1 MKQALILV
9 VLLVAGVFA
18 GRGVGHVYNNYV
30 HPQPQSVVEGDFA
43 AIAPSRPVLFMSSTC
58 PFCKKAVAY
67 LDSEHIAY
75 DKVVIDTSAAARE
88 RFDGLGLPGVPVMVT
103 KSVRIFGYKPEA
115 YRKYLPSK
123 G

>member
-1 MKQALILV
+1 MKQALILAA
-9 VLLVAGVFA
+9 LLAAGVFA
-18 GRGVGHVYNNYV
+18 GRFAGDMYNSHA
-30 HPQPQSVVEGDFA
+30 HPQPESVVEGNFA
-43 AIAPSRPVLFMSSTC
+43 DIAPSRPVLFMSSTC
-58 PFCKKAVAY
+58 PYCKKAVAF

-75 DKVVIDTSAAARE
+75 DKVVIDTSDSGRE
-88 RFDGLGLPGVPVMVT
+88 QFDRLGLPGVPVMVT